1 MGVEIILYWP
11 PGLYRNLFKAVP
23 VGAGAVF
30 ALLHKIMTPYLLN
43 QMRK

>member
-30 ALLHKIMTPYLLN
+30 IFEAMIIIAILN
-43 QMRK
+43 VVSLV